1 MTHPLAV
8 MHEALCARL
17 KGHSVVVC
25 ACRTPT
31 GFLPCPASAQGSLI
45 AVYPP
50 SAYQA
55 AMANPEPRQPHK
67 LTVHSGSGYTGSICD
82 QCGSL
87 RMRRTGTC
95 ETCMDCGNAGG
106 CG

>member
-1 MTHPLAV
+1 

-17 KGHSVVVC
+17 QGHSVVVC
-25 ACRTPT
+25 ACRTPD
-31 GFLPCPASAQGSLI
+31 GFLPCPEAARRVL
-45 AVYPP
+45 APVAPP
-50 SAYQA
+50 STYHAVQVNRTYQ
-55 AMANPEPRQPHK
+55 PDRQKPP
-67 LTVHSGSGYTGSICD
+67 LTSITSRQIGGGYTGSICD
-82 QCGSL
+82 QCGGM